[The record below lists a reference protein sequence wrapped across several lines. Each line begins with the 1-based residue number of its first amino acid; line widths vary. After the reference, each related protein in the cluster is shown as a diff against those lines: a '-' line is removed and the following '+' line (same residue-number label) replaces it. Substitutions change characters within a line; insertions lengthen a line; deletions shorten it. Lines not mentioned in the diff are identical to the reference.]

1 MEGVVVEQW
10 KDGGIVGQ
18 KTSCDVDNPLT
29 LLIGLN
35 ENKILQVI
43 NKLKE
48 RKWEMEN

>member
-10 KDGGIVGQ
+10 KDGGVVGQ
-18 KTSCDVDNPLT
+18 KTSCHVDDPLT

-35 ENKILQVI
+35 EHKASQVI

-48 RKWEMEN
+48 TKDEN